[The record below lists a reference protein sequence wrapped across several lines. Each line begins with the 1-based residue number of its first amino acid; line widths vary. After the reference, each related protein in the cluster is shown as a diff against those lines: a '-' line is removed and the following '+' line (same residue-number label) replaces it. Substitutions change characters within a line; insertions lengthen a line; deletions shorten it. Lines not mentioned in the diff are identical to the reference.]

1 MDDVSSDPGQHDA
14 PQYYRPGPSTGRYP
28 QYPQNPYPNGWH
40 GGSTPPPS
48 PQQAPAA
55 PAPQPGQGQGPQW
68 NTASGWGPPPAGLG
82 SEPQGRPARP
92 RQVVTAL
99 VALIAA
105 AVPFVVTGIGSLFV
119 TVNES
124 LLNDS
129 GIPRG
134 EFDAA
139 LAASG
144 MTMAQFGQAVRVMG
158 VVFLVLALVWI
169 ALAVAAFLGAAG
181 ARIALIVLL
190 VLYGIP
196 LLLIML
202 IGGQP
207 VFAVLVVGVAAAGV
221 ALLFGRPAKEWYAA
235 RKLGAASRS

>member
-55 PAPQPGQGQGPQW
+55 PAPQPGQGPQW

-82 SEPQGRPARP
+82 SEPQGRPTRP

-207 VFAVLVVGVAAAGV
+207 LFAVLVVGVAAAGV
-221 ALLFGRPAKEWYAA
+221 ALLFGRPAKEWYAT